1 MSARSTSP
9 VCPSNHSVDAKQ
21 PNVQAPD
28 SVLQEAQNENA
39 RPKVRRFVFQDS
51 VRRRD
56 YCAESA
62 EGAAGA
68 GAGAGALM
76 FTCGAGAGALGAG
89 KIVVFVSV

>member
-1 MSARSTSP
+1 MSGRSNQSRL
-9 VCPSNHSVDAKQ
+9 SLESIVDAKQ
-21 PNVQAPD
+21 QNMQAPD
-28 SVLQEAQNENA
+28 SVLLEPKNENA